1 MPTALFSVSDKTG
14 LISLAAALHRRGWRF
29 LASGGT
35 AKDLAAADLPVR
47 PVSSLTGEPEML
59 DGKVKTLHPAIYAGL
74 LARDSS
80 EDRTALAARGW
91 EPIDLVVVN
100 LYPFEAAAARP
111 ESTVLEATQQIDIGG
126 AALLRAAAKNFERVT
141 ALCDPADYSE
151 ALDPTDPEAFRLRMA
166 HKAFA
171 LTAAYDAAIEAY
183 LGRLAGAPAPLRLS
197 AYPALELRYGE
208 NPHQSASFYSY
219 RPDGGALG
227 GELLQGKALSYNNL
241 LDMDAAWRAV
251 NLFDEPSV
259 VVVKHTSPCGI
270 ASAPRVLEALRRA
283 LECDPISAFGS
294 VIACNRP
301 IDEVFAEALSEL
313 FVECLVA
320 PDFEAKARRY
330 FKARPRARLL
340 SIPASESARGH
351 ELRSVVGGWLRQ
363 TSDPGDPA
371 DTRVWRTVTRRQPTE
386 RELADLRFAWQACW
400 PVKSN
405 AVVLAR
411 SESHSRFTVGIGG
424 GQPNRVDCVHLAG
437 RRAAERAVGAVL
449 ASDAFFPFADGVEQ
463 AEALGATA
471 IVQPGGSRND
481 RAVIEAADS
490 AGMAMV
496 FTGVRHFRH

>member
-1 MPTALFSVSDKTG
+1 M
-14 LISLAAALHRRGWRF
+14 
-29 LASGGT
+29 
-35 AKDLAAADLPVR
+35 
-47 PVSSLTGEPEML
+47 
-59 DGKVKTLHPAIYAGL
+59 
-74 LARDSS
+74 
-80 EDRTALAARGW
+80 
-91 EPIDLVVVN
+91 
-100 LYPFEAAAARP
+100 
-111 ESTVLEATQQIDIGG
+111 
-126 AALLRAAAKNFERVT
+126 
-141 ALCDPADYSE
+141 
-151 ALDPTDPEAFRLRMA
+151 
-166 HKAFA
+166 
-171 LTAAYDAAIEAY
+171 
-183 LGRLAGAPAPLRLS
+183 
-197 AYPALELRYGE
+197 
-208 NPHQSASFYSY
+208 
-219 RPDGGALG
+219 
-227 GELLQGKALSYNNL
+227 
-241 LDMDAAWRAV
+241 
-251 NLFDEPSV
+251 
-259 VVVKHTSPCGI
+259 
-270 ASAPRVLEALRRA
+270 
-283 LECDPISAFGS
+283 
-294 VIACNRP
+294 
-301 IDEVFAEALSEL
+301 
-313 FVECLVA
+313 ECLVA